1 MADVV
6 GHGNL
11 ELVAEAG
18 EVLAEG
24 LAAGREGA
32 RGRRQRSRVAAGVRL
47 RALLAQAVLLR
58 ADERHLIFVVNLEVG
73 DGEVNHRDY
82 ERGYRDRHR
91 VDEVH
96 VHLVVGRS
104 FNASESS
111 TSAPRGHRKTRV
123 SQRITVSSELS
134 VSVCVNV
141 RFFLS
146 LCAVSDCVWLRFLS
160 LFVGCVDDAEE
171 V

>member
-6 GHGNL
+6 GHGDL

-32 RGRRQRSRVAAGVRL
+32 GGRRQRGRVAAGVRL

-58 ADERHLIFVVNLEVG
+58 ADERHLVFVVNLEVG

-82 ERGYRDRHR
+82 ERGCAARWRAVIDFQSGLRRNIVEYTLRGESNNYYTASDHTSTRPAVRGKIQRVATRGCGAIRRDS
-91 VDEVH
+91 
-96 VHLVVGRS
+96 GK
-104 FNASESS
+104 
-111 TSAPRGHRKTRV
+111 KTK
-123 SQRITVSSELS
+123 
-134 VSVCVNV
+134 N
-141 RFFLS
+141 
-146 LCAVSDCVWLRFLS
+146 
-160 LFVGCVDDAEE
+160 
-171 V
+171 